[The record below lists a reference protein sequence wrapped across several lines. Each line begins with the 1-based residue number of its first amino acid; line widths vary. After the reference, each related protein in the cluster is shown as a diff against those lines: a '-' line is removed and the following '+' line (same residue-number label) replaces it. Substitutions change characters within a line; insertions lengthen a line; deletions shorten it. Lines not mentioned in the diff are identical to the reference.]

1 MPIRIDP
8 RGADPLTWVVWSPRF
23 PGMLEKSRTPAAFLV
38 GCLLV
43 FLAAP
48 QTATGAASG
57 SFSPTGS
64 MGTKRWVPGAA
75 SIPGGVLVV
84 GGQDTVG
91 SLDSAEVYDPA
102 TGTFSPTGSM
112 GTRRHGPAVAALPG
126 GRVLVAGGFTG
137 PSTFLDSAE
146 VYDPATGTFSPTG
159 SMGTERYK
167 AAAAPLPDGRIL
179 VAGGRNDDPPF
190 TNLSSAEVFDPF
202 TNSFSPTG
210 SMGTARHAPAAAPL
224 PDGRVLVAGG
234 IAADNTT
241 VLPTA
246 EVYDPATGTFSPT
259 GSMGVGR
266 SFFAAAPLP
275 GGHVLVAGGNNNP
288 SLSSAEV
295 YDLATGTFTS
305 AGVGSMGGGRYG
317 PAAAPLP
324 DGRVLVAG
332 GNTGPGGPDS
342 FLDTAEIFTPDTF
355 QPDALIRLRGGA
367 PRGGDVYTEDGTGQ
381 VRSTRARPGQPRT
394 FRITVE
400 NDGNV
405 TDSYAVSGRGG
416 SSRKWVVRYSFGG
429 LNVTGAVR
437 NGTFD
442 FKATAFGLGEQRD
455 IRLVIKPKD
464 TAKPGARKSVLV
476 TVVSKG
482 DGTKDAVRARVR
494 VKKA

>member
-1 MPIRIDP
+1 MP
-8 RGADPLTWVVWSPRF
+8 G
-23 PGMLEKSRTPAAFLV
+23 
-38 GCLLV
+38 
-43 FLAAP
+43 AAP
-48 QTATGAASG
+48 IPGGALVVGGENEVGNPVDSAEVYHPTTGT
-57 SFSPTGS
+57 FSPTGS
-64 MGTKRWVPGAA
+64 MGTVRQGPAAA
-75 SIPGGVLVV
+75 SLPGGRVLIA
-84 GGQDTVG
+84 GGIGASMNFLDT
-91 SLDSAEVYDPA
+91 AEVYDPA

-112 GTRRHGPAVAALPG
+112 
-126 GRVLVAGGFTG
+126 
-137 PSTFLDSAE
+137 SI
-146 VYDPATGTFSPTG
+146 
-159 SMGTERYK
+159 ERFK
-167 AAAAPLPDGRIL
+167 AAAAPLPDGRVL
-179 VAGGRNDDPPF
+179 VAGGRTPDNGAF
-190 TNLSSAEVFDPF
+190 VNLATAEVFDPF
-202 TNSFSPTG
+202 TNTFSPTG
-210 SMGTARHAPAAAPL
+210 SMITARWGPAAAPL

-266 SFFAAAPLP
+266 RFFAAAPLP
-275 GGHVLVAGGNNNP
+275 GGDVLVAGGNNAP
-288 SLSSAEV
+288 PLSSAEV
-295 YDLATGTFTS
+295 YDPSTGTFTS
-305 AGVGSMGGGRYG
+305 QGVGFMGTPREG
-317 PAAAPLP
+317 PAAAPLA
-324 DGRVLVAG
+324 DGRVLVVG
-332 GNTGPGGPDS
+332 GYNGS
-342 FLDTAEIFTPDTF
+342 ARLETAEIFTPDTF
-355 QPDALIRLRGGA
+355 QPDALIRVRGGA
-367 PRGGDVYTEDGTGQ
+367 PRGDDVYNEDGSGQ

-442 FKATAFGLGEQRD
+442 FKAAAFGLGEQRD

-464 TAKPGARKSVLV
+464 PAKPGARKSVLV

-494 VKKA
+494 VKKR

>member
-1 MPIRIDP
+1 
-8 RGADPLTWVVWSPRF
+8 
-23 PGMLEKSRTPAAFLV
+23 
-38 GCLLV
+38 
-43 FLAAP
+43 
-48 QTATGAASG
+48 
-57 SFSPTGS
+57 
-64 MGTKRWVPGAA
+64 
-75 SIPGGVLVV
+75 
-84 GGQDTVG
+84 
-91 SLDSAEVYDPA
+91 
-102 TGTFSPTGSM
+102 
-112 GTRRHGPAVAALPG
+112 
-126 GRVLVAGGFTG
+126 
-137 PSTFLDSAE
+137 
-146 VYDPATGTFSPTG
+146 
-159 SMGTERYK
+159 
-167 AAAAPLPDGRIL
+167 PDGRIL

-246 EVYDPATGTFSPT
+246 EVYDPATGTFSPA

-266 SFFAAAPLP
+266 SFFAAAPLT
-275 GGHVLVAGGNNNP
+275 GGDVLVAGGNNAP

-355 QPDALIRLRGGA
+355 QPDALIRLRQGE
-367 PRGGDVYTEDGTGQ
+367 PKGGDVYNEDGSGQ
-381 VRSTRARPGQPRT
+381 VRSTKARPGQKKT

-405 TDSYAVSGRGG
+405 PDSYTVSGRGR
-416 SSRKWVVRYSFGG
+416 SSKKWGVKYSFGG
-429 LNVTGAVR
+429 LNVTSAVR
-437 NGTFD
+437 DGTFD
-442 FKATAFGLGEQRD
+442 FKAADFDPGEEREL
-455 IRLVIKPKD
+455 RLIVKPKD
-464 TAKPGARKSVLV
+464 GAKAGARKSVLV